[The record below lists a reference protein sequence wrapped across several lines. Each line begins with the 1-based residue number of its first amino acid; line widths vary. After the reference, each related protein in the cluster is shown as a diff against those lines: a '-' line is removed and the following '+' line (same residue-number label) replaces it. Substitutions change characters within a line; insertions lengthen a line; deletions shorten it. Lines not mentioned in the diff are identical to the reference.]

1 MRASSSS
8 NGRYDDSEL
17 RRMTREELNQLLDDV
32 LFRLRQMDS
41 EDIQNN
47 LITKSQTVRLKLAK
61 EN

>member
-1 MRASSSS
+1 
-8 NGRYDDSEL
+8 
-17 RRMTREELNQLLDDV
+17 MTREELNQLLDDV